1 MARFSSPE
9 DLTRNP
15 ANTKALDLLQQH
27 ASQYYNTHK
36 IHELNDRAN
45 QLAKSPSSGVRLSS
59 SGLPSSNVIHGNS
72 IPTLPSNSSQQQ
84 PSPAAS
90 SDKLTQQQQQ
100 QQQQQNNS
108 KLTGDK
114 DSPLNRSSSPP
125 PQR

>member
-45 QLAKSPSSGVRLSS
+45 QLAKSPSSGAVRLSS

-72 IPTLPSNSSQQQ
+72 IPTLPSNPSQQ
-84 PSPAAS
+84 PSPAPT
-90 SDKLTQQQQQ
+90 SDKLAQQQGKQ
-100 QQQQQNNS
+100 
-108 KLTGDK
+108 GDK